1 MNDDTTTS
9 NTPSDQSSR
18 HDIDVLL
25 TAAAQRGTVTIPQGW
40 GQGRATFGGVVAGVL
55 VARVL
60 GELNAEPTTL
70 RSLTVNFVAPASA
83 GAAEVRVEVLR
94 QGKSATQVEARL
106 MQPDDSGESI
116 VRAVALLTFGAQ
128 RESKVAL
135 DPTLA
140 AGERPAFETLEAIP
154 YVEGV
159 APEFIARVDLRPASG
174 AHPFSAASGGDLTG
188 YMRFRELTADFGVAH
203 LVTLIDGWPPAAG
216 QMLHAPA
223 PMSTMTWTLEFTAP
237 VSSDPT
243 TTWWYDVT
251 TDAAHDGYAHS
262 GARIYDPA
270 SGALVAISR
279 QTVAL
284 FG

>member
-1 MNDDTTTS
+1 MSDTTTS
-9 NTPSDQSSR
+9 NTPGEQNR

-25 TAAAQRGTVTIPQGW
+25 AAAARQHAVTIPAGW

-60 GELNAEPTTL
+60 GELAADPTSL

-83 GAAEVRVEVLR
+83 GPAEVRVEVLR

-106 MQPDDSGESI
+106 VQPDDSGEST
-116 VRAVALLTFGAQ
+116 VRAIALLTFGAQ
-128 RESKVAL
+128 RDSKVAL
-135 DPTLA
+135 DPTFDA
-140 AGERPAFETLEAIP
+140 VTRPAFEMLEAIP
-154 YVEGV
+154 YIEPFT
-159 APEFIARVDLRPASG
+159 PEFIARVDLRPASG
-174 AHPFSAASGGDLTG
+174 VLPFSAATDGDLTG
-188 YMRFRELTADFGVAH
+188 YMRFRELTDDFSVAH
-203 LVTLIDGWPPAAG
+203 LVTLIDAWPPAAG
-216 QMLHAPA
+216 QMLHSPA

-237 VSSDPT
+237 VSSDPV